1 MRMDTVLHYARLR
14 APSFHEAVPEVED
27 LTQDTVLTRQ
37 PRGVCGLGVCTS
49 ATTLAARSLPV
60 PGGQGGDNSHAKSP
74 HHGRRPHWMGR
85 RPEGADSQGTWSPAL
100 RTMHINHLGLMAF
113 LLALKRFEPLVR
125 GCHVLIRTD
134 NTATIYYIN
143 KQGGLVSPTLD
154 ALARELTLW
163 CYSRLESIRASH
175 VAGRQ
180 NSGADLLSRGKYYY
194 DDWSLH
200 PGVVRQIFKRYGSPQ
215 VDLFASEENAKCAR
229 FFSMRGT
236 APLGLDAMA
245 HDWPKGLLYAF
256 PPLSLIYQVLDKVR
270 LQGLSLLLVG
280 PGWWTWRSEIAS
292 LLYDHP
298 WRLPPVRNLVSQA
311 NGDILHPG
319 PVGLDLWVWPLR
331 GSAWLRQ
338 V

>member
-1 MRMDTVLHYARLR
+1 MRISRRTRRTAVIAHNAGTTVQNTVNGVVNTVQSLKVAVVSSLPWLRGSVASRDAAVTSAAPYRQHVTAPSAGLEGSAAMRMDTVLHYARLR

-60 PGGQGGDNSHAKSP
+60 PRGQGGDISHARSP

-100 RTMHINHLGLMAF
+100 RTMHINHLGLMAV

-163 CYSRLESIRASH
+163 CNSRLESIRASH

-180 NSGADLLSRGKYYY
+180 NSGADLLSRG
-194 DDWSLH
+194 
-200 PGVVRQIFKRYGSPQ
+200 RY
-215 VDLFASEENAKCAR
+215 R
-229 FFSMRGT
+229 
-236 APLGLDAMA
+236 
-245 HDWPKGLLYAF
+245 
-256 PPLSLIYQVLDKVR
+256 
-270 LQGLSLLLVG
+270 
-280 PGWWTWRSEIAS
+280 
-292 LLYDHP
+292 
-298 WRLPPVRNLVSQA
+298 
-311 NGDILHPG
+311 
-319 PVGLDLWVWPLR
+319 
-331 GSAWLRQ
+331 
-338 V
+338 